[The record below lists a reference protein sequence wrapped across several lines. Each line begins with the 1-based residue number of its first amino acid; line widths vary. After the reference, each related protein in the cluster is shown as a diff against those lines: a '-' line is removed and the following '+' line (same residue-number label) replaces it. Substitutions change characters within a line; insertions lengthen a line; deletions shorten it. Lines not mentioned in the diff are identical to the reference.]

1 MTVTDTEVKN
11 TMFLQALIE
20 YHHQTTFMDVEESL
34 VSFSG
39 LFQIYDLDQYQLG
52 TQRTVNDDLQHS
64 RIVVYVAYQNARR
77 YQIASVKQRF

>member
-39 LFQIYDLDQYQLG
+39 LF
-52 TQRTVNDDLQHS
+52 
-64 RIVVYVAYQNARR
+64 
-77 YQIASVKQRF
+77 